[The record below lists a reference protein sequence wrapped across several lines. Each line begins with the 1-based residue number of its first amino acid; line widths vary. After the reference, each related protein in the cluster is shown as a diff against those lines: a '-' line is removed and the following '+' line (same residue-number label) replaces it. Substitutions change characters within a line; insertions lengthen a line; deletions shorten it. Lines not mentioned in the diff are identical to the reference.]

1 MVHPIKKGVH
11 MLKMTLYMIMM
22 VNSKEKLKRKI
33 KDHAEHGY

>member
-1 MVHPIKKGVH
+1 MAHPIKKGVH

-33 KDHAEHGY
+33 KDHKEHGH

>member
-1 MVHPIKKGVH
+1 MARPIKKGVH

-33 KDHAEHGY
+33 KDHAEHGH